1 MFTPTLYPD
10 FLSQFTSG
18 NTSFTS
24 WWWQAILTK
33 EITESLLKSTKKFL
47 NKKTSLKVIKV
58 PGVFEIPVIISKNI
72 NKFDGFVAVGCVIK
86 GKTAH
91 FDLISKSVI
100 DAIMNISIVNKKPVG
115 NCILTCFNYKQALA
129 RKNKGKEA
137 ALALN
142 NILYK

>member
-1 MFTPTLYPD
+1 MKKKVLIVVSDYY
-10 FLSQFTSG
+10 
-18 NTSFTS
+18 
-24 WWWQAILTK
+24 K
-33 EITESLLKSTKKFL
+33 EIAETLLKSTKKFL
-47 NKKTSLKVIKV
+47 NKKTSLEVIKV
-58 PGVFEIPVIISKNI
+58 PGVFEIPIIISKNI
-72 NKFDGFVAVGCVIK
+72 KKFDGFIAIGCVIK

-100 DAIMNISIVNKKPVG
+100 DAIMNISIYNKKPVG

-142 NILYK
+142 SILYK

>member
-1 MFTPTLYPD
+1 MRKKVLIVVSDYY
-10 FLSQFTSG
+10 
-18 NTSFTS
+18 
-24 WWWQAILTK
+24 K
-33 EITESLLKSTKKFL
+33 EISQALLKSTKEYL
-47 NKKTSLKVIKV
+47 NKRISLKIVKV

-72 NKFDGFVAVGCVIK
+72 KKFDGFVAVGCVIK

-100 DAIMNISIVNKKPVG
+100 DAIMNISIESKKPVG
-115 NCILTCFNYKQALA
+115 NSILTCFNYKQALV

-142 NILYK
+142 SILYK

>member
-1 MFTPTLYPD
+1 MKKKVLIVVSDYYED
-10 FLSQFTSG
+10 ISKG
-18 NTSFTS
+18 
-24 WWWQAILTK
+24 
-33 EITESLLKSTKKFL
+33 LLKSTKKYL
-47 NKKTSLKVIKV
+47 NKKANLNIIKV

-72 NKFDGFVAVGCVIK
+72 NKFDGFIAIGCVVK

-100 DAIMNISIVNKKPVG
+100 DAIMNLSINHKKPIG
-115 NCILTCFNYKQALA
+115 NCILTCFNYKQALD

-142 NILYK
+142 SILYK

>member
-1 MFTPTLYPD
+1 MKKKVLIVVSDYYED
-10 FLSQFTSG
+10 ISKG
-18 NTSFTS
+18 
-24 WWWQAILTK
+24 
-33 EITESLLKSTKKFL
+33 LLKSTKKYL
-47 NKKTSLKVIKV
+47 NKKASLNIIKV

-72 NKFDGFVAVGCVIK
+72 NKFDGFIAIGCVVK

-100 DAIMNISIVNKKPVG
+100 DAIMNLSINNKKPIG
-115 NCILTCFNYKQALA
+115 NCILTCFNYKQALD

-142 NILYK
+142 SILYK

>member
-1 MFTPTLYPD
+1 MKKKVLIVVSDYYKD
-10 FLSQFTSG
+10 ISE
-18 NTSFTS
+18 
-24 WWWQAILTK
+24 A
-33 EITESLLKSTKKFL
+33 LLKSTKKYL
-47 NKKTSLKVIKV
+47 NKKASLNIIKV

-72 NKFDGFVAVGCVIK
+72 NKFDGFVAIGCVVK

-100 DAIMNISIVNKKPVG
+100 DAIMNLSINNKKPIG
-115 NCILTCFNYKQALA
+115 NCILTCFNYKQALD

-142 NILYK
+142 SILYK

>member
-1 MFTPTLYPD
+1 MKKKVLIVVSDYYKD
-10 FLSQFTSG
+10 ISE
-18 NTSFTS
+18 
-24 WWWQAILTK
+24 A
-33 EITESLLKSTKKFL
+33 LLKSTKKYL
-47 NKKTSLKVIKV
+47 DKRISLKIVKV

-72 NKFDGFVAVGCVIK
+72 KKFDGFLAIGCVIK

-100 DAIMNISIVNKKPVG
+100 DAIMNISIVSKKPVG

-142 NILYK
+142 SILYK

>member
-1 MFTPTLYPD
+1 MKKK
-10 FLSQFTSG
+10 
-18 NTSFTS
+18 
-24 WWWQAILTK
+24 ILIVVSNYYK
-33 EITESLLKSTKKFL
+33 EIAESLLKSTKKFL
-47 NKKTSLKVIKV
+47 NKKTSFEVIKV
-58 PGVFEIPVIISKNI
+58 PGVFEIPIIISKNI
-72 NKFDGFVAVGCVIK
+72 KKFDGFIAIGCVIK

-100 DAIMNISIVNKKPVG
+100 DAIMKISIDNKKPVG

-142 NILYK
+142 SILYK

>member
-1 MFTPTLYPD
+1 MKKKVLIVVSDYYED
-10 FLSQFTSG
+10 ISKG
-18 NTSFTS
+18 
-24 WWWQAILTK
+24 
-33 EITESLLKSTKKFL
+33 LLKSTKKYL
-47 NKKTSLKVIKV
+47 NKKASLNIIKV

-72 NKFDGFVAVGCVIK
+72 NKFDGFVAIGCVVK

-100 DAIMNISIVNKKPVG
+100 DAIMNLSINSKKPIG
-115 NCILTCFNYKQALA
+115 NCILTCFNYKQALD

-142 NILYK
+142 SILYK

>member
-1 MFTPTLYPD
+1 MKKKVLIVVSDYYKD
-10 FLSQFTSG
+10 IS
-18 NTSFTS
+18 
-24 WWWQAILTK
+24 
-33 EITESLLKSTKKFL
+33 EDLLKSTKKFL
-47 NKKTSLKVIKV
+47 DKKSILKIIKV
-58 PGVFEIPVIISKNI
+58 PGVFEIPFIISKNI
-72 NKFDGFVAVGCVIK
+72 KKFDGFIAVGCVIK

-100 DAIMNISIVNKKPVG
+100 DGIMNISIKNKKPVG

-142 NILYK
+142 STLYK

>member
-1 MFTPTLYPD
+1 MKKK
-10 FLSQFTSG
+10 
-18 NTSFTS
+18 
-24 WWWQAILTK
+24 ILIVVSDYYK
-33 EITESLLKSTKKFL
+33 DIAKALLESTKKFL
-47 NKKTSLKVIKV
+47 NKKTTIKIIKV

-72 NKFDGFVAVGCVIK
+72 KKFDGFVAIGCVIK

-100 DAIMNISIVNKKPVG
+100 DAIMYISIVSKKPIG

-129 RKNKGKEA
+129 RKNKGKES

-142 NILYK
+142 SILYK

>member
-1 MFTPTLYPD
+1 MKKKVLIVISDYYED
-10 FLSQFTSG
+10 ISKG
-18 NTSFTS
+18 
-24 WWWQAILTK
+24 
-33 EITESLLKSTKKFL
+33 LLKSTKKYL
-47 NKKTSLKVIKV
+47 NKKASLNIIKV

-72 NKFDGFVAVGCVIK
+72 NKFDGFVAIGCVVK

-100 DAIMNISIVNKKPVG
+100 DAIMNLSINNKKPIG
-115 NCILTCFNYKQALA
+115 NCILTCFNYKQALD

-142 NILYK
+142 SILYK